1 MQFLQQFRD
10 LQHFFLLKNTSQ
22 AHFYF
27 YAYVVVLY
35 LFLIY
40 KDSVGVE
47 TLQYYLAKEPFYQ
60 PNQYPPITILV
71 ARTQCVFPVS
81 LRTGKRRA
89 RTTVKRIVISPADKQ
104 KQTTPTLSYYQSQS
118 CCACIVSLEPGVIS
132 GLYCL
137 SAWELFLFKWNLQ
150 VR

>member
-1 MQFLQQFRD
+1 MSDFRQLVMSDFRQFYRMS
-10 LQHFFLLKNTSQ
+10 T
-22 AHFYF
+22 
-27 YAYVVVLY
+27 
-35 LFLIY
+35 LFCRISDNY
-40 KDSVGVE
+40 NI
-47 TLQYYLAKEPFYQ
+47 YYLYKGEGSSDNFN

-137 SAWELFLFKWNLQ
+137 SAWELFLFKWNL
-150 VR
+150 